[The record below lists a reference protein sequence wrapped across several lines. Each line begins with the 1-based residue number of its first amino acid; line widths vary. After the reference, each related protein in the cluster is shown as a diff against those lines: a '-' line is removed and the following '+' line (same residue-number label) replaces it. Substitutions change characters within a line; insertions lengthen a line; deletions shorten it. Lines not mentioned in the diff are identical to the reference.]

1 MYMYRCIDT
10 QYDTDTEDKPKKEQ
24 HKIQTQNNNQ
34 NTKQPSKTEQTK
46 GSERHRWYVSEE
58 EH

>member
-24 HKIQTQNNNQ
+24 HKTQTQNNNQ

-46 GSERHRWYVSEE
+46 GVERHRWYVSEE
-58 EH
+58 EQ

>member
-1 MYMYRCIDT
+1 MYRCIDT

-24 HKIQTQNNNQ
+24 HKIRTQNNNQ

-46 GSERHRWYVSEE
+46 GAERHRWYVSEE
-58 EH
+58 EQ